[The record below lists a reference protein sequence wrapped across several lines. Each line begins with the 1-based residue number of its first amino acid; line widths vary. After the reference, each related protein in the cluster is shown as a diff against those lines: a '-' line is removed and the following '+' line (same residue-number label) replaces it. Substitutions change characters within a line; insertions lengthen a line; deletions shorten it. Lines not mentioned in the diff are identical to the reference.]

1 MKALL
6 YWVLIPALLP
16 VFIIL
21 RYVWKLDRYERE
33 PINFVLK
40 AVLFGAIF
48 SLPVAFI
55 ERFMIGMLPNYFSV
69 ETIEYGLAENVICV
83 GLIEELSKLLAFM
96 FIVWKNPNFDHR
108 YDGIVYGVAVSLGF
122 AGLEN
127 ILYVFNFGTQV
138 SIGRAI
144 FAIPGHATFGV
155 FMGYYLSRAK
165 HCEIKGNWFGKFFFL
180 IFAIVMP
187 TVIHGVYDFLL
198 SEQAR
203 AAEISY
209 WSFICFVLILDFIS
223 WRKIK
228 HEFRTDRML

>member
-21 RYVWKLDRYERE
+21 LYVWKLDRYERE

-55 ERFMIGMLPNYFSV
+55 ERFMVGMLPNYFSV
-69 ETIEYGLAENVICV
+69 ETVEYGLAENVICV

-96 FIVWKNPNFDHR
+96 FVVWRNPNFDHR
-108 YDGIVYGVAVSLGF
+108 YDGIVYAVAVSLGF

-127 ILYVFNFGTQV
+127 IMYVLNFGTQV

-155 FMGYYLSRAK
+155 FMGTALSRAK
-165 HCEIKGNWFGKFFFL
+165 HCVLKGNWFGKFFFL
-180 IFAIVMP
+180 IFAILIP
-187 TVIHGVYDFLL
+187 TVIHGIYDFLL
-198 SEQAR
+198 SDQAN
-203 AAEISY
+203 AAGY
-209 WSFICFVLILDFIS
+209 NNYFIIFVIILDFIA

>member
-55 ERFMIGMLPNYFSV
+55 ERFMVGMLSNFFSV
-69 ETIEYGLAENVICV
+69 ETVEYGLAENIVCV

-96 FIVWKNPNFDHR
+96 FVVWNNKNFDHR

-180 IFAIVMP
+180 IFAITFP
-187 TVIHGVYDFLL
+187 TVIHGIYDFLL
-198 SEQAR
+198 SSQAR
-203 AAEISY
+203 DAGFTY
-209 WSFICFVLILDFIS
+209 GFFIVFVLVLDFIA

-228 HEFRTDRML
+228 HEFKTDRML

>member
-21 RYVWKLDRYERE
+21 LYVWKLDRYERE

-55 ERFMIGMLPNYFSV
+55 ERFMVGMLSNYFSV
-69 ETIEYGLAENVICV
+69 ETVEYGLAENVICV

-96 FIVWKNPNFDHR
+96 FVVWKNPNFDHR
-108 YDGIVYGVAVSLGF
+108 YDGIVYAVAVSLGF

-127 ILYVFNFGTQV
+127 IMYVLNFGTQV

-155 FMGYYLSRAK
+155 FMGTALSRAK
-165 HCEIKGNWFGKFFFL
+165 HCALKGNWFGKFFFL
-180 IFAIVMP
+180 IFAILIP
-187 TVIHGVYDFLL
+187 TVIHGIYDFLL
-198 SEQAR
+198 SDQAN
-203 AAEISY
+203 AAGY
-209 WSFICFVLILDFIS
+209 NNYFIIFVIILDFIA